1 MPLQTNKEEG
11 SSGIDKYKSS
21 TAQNKTISEVTETDK
36 TKTKIAANYNETVN
50 MFNQQP
56 VDNVLLKNNH
66 VDSQTNVERQNARA
80 QRSVANDDKEKGI
93 APVNNK
99 KIKETNVLSEGLWT
113 KMMNETDKHKTSMK
127 DTMFVNNSLVEKQ
140 RDSIPLKSPGEKLD
154 KVIKRI
160 REEKENK
167 VSEKA
172 NDRSAR
178 IKNKDSSF
186 KMPELDKSLNKKDLG
201 NHLLKNKNTMPGGKI
216 DWNYN
221 SLQQAG
227 LVVGLDLPQDKTVL
241 PKQVALKPVSQS
253 AKHTDSLM
261 FSPPRQIQDDAGTDV
276 SPTAT
281 SMSSDVFLVKAKEL
295 DRRMKLRAEMSHRL
309 ASQTEMSQRLAS
321 SQTENQRV
329 NVGKNRD
336 THIGPQGMAPR
347 KTKTNIS
354 NKMDLPQTVK
364 TQVTVQN
371 KGNWISKLPE
381 KASEKV
387 EECTRIRQSQGTD
400 KTTKTKT
407 SAEKIDAVI
416 DDVIKSAAALGDEKE
431 CSQNKISSQNIKSSQ
446 SIFSQNTGVM
456 KKVANQVP
464 YISDET
470 NDPLSCQVPGS
481 QMVLVK
487 SQGQSYAL
495 PLQAIHMKVVKSGS
509 TVPGSSKMAGV
520 DSTQDILGNSQVLEL
535 FETQANTTQVSLN
548 LFSFLARLSQR
559 LILIGELIGYPW
571 SGVCCRRHQQFEMS
585 SPPKPLDQSKPNFTW
600 SLLRKGEQNFI

>member
-1 MPLQTNKEEG
+1 MNTKHCSSPEQTAPDQHLHQKLDNIIARTNFFLLLQTNKKEVFR
-11 SSGIDKYKSS
+11 GIDKYENT
-21 TAQNKTISEVTETDK
+21 TAQNKTVSEVTEIDK
-36 TKTKIAANYNETVN
+36 TKTKIAANYNKPVN

-66 VDSQTNVERQNARA
+66 AVIDFQTNVDRQNALA
-80 QRSVANDDKEKGI
+80 QRSVANNDKEKGI

-99 KIKETNVLSEGLWT
+99 QLKETNTVSERLWT
-113 KMMNETDKHKTSMK
+113 EMMKQTDKHKTSMTK
-127 DTMFVNNSLVEKQ
+127 TKIANNSLVDKQ
-140 RDSIPLKSPGEKLD
+140 RDSVPLKSPGEKLD

-167 VSEKA
+167 VGEKA

-178 IKNKDSSF
+178 IEYTDSSF

-201 NHLLKNKNTMPGGKI
+201 NHLLKNSTMPGGKSV
-216 DWNYN
+216 WNYN

-261 FSPPRQIQDDAGTDV
+261 FSPSRQIQDDAGTDV

-295 DRRMKLRAEMSHRL
+295 DRRMKLRAEMSQRL
-309 ASQTEMSQRLAS
+309 ASQTEMSQRLAG

-329 NVGKNRD
+329 NVGNNSD

-364 TQVTVQN
+364 KQVTVQN

-387 EECTRIRQSQGTD
+387 EECTGFRQSLATD
-400 KTTKTKT
+400 AGMIKTMKTKT

-431 CSQNKISSQNIKSSQ
+431 CSQNKISQNIKSSQ
-446 SIFSQNTGVM
+446 SIFSQNTDVM
-456 KKVANQVP
+456 KKAANQVP

-470 NDPLSCQVPGS
+470 NNSLSCQVPGS

-487 SQGQSYAL
+487 SQGQNYAL
-495 PLQAIHMKVVKSGS
+495 SLQAIHMKVVQSGS
-509 TVPGSSKMAGV
+509 KVPGQGRMEDV
-520 DSTQDILGNSQVLEL
+520 DSTQDIVGNSQVSQS
-535 FETQANTTQVSLN
+535 FETQANTTQVS
-548 LFSFLARLSQR
+548 
-559 LILIGELIGYPW
+559 
-571 SGVCCRRHQQFEMS
+571 
-585 SPPKPLDQSKPNFTW
+585 
-600 SLLRKGEQNFI
+600 